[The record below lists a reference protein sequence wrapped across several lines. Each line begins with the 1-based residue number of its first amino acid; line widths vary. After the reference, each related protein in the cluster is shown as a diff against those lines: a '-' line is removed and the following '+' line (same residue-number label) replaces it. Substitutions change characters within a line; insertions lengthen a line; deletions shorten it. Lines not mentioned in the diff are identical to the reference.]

1 MDYLSQTPED
11 RRVMLERI
19 GAAGVEE
26 LFADLPA
33 KLLDPPIELPP
44 ALSEPELLERAATT
58 AAPRHVSFL
67 GAGIYDSYIPSAVG
81 RLIGRPE
88 FQTAYTP
95 YQPEIS
101 QGTLTTIYEFQTSI
115 CRLTGLDIANASIY
129 DGASAAG
136 EAAALAARNV
146 RKAHRVLVGRGLH
159 PFYRR
164 TVQTYLADLD
174 CAGGVCVSIE
184 EVPLAD
190 DGSTDLAELE
200 AMLSTD
206 VAAVILPSPNFLGVV
221 EDLAHAFAIVKD
233 NSKALAVMVANPLAL
248 ALYKTPAA
256 FGADICVGDGQPLC
270 SPPAGGGPFVG
281 FFAAVDKLARKLP
294 GRIVG
299 RTVDADGKT
308 CYALTLQTREQH
320 IRREKATSNI
330 CTNNALMALAAN
342 INLALLGP
350 TGITELAELNLQK
363 AHYAAE
369 RLGSLP
375 GVEPLFPD
383 APFFNEFALR
393 LPPGKAAEAWEKLPR
408 RGIVPGLPLAG
419 LYEEYPDALLV
430 AVSDRRSKAE
440 IDELVAAL
448 EEVL

>member
-1 MDYLSQTPED
+1 MDYLSHTDED
-11 RRVMLERI
+11 RRLMLERI
-19 GAAGVEE
+19 GASSTAE
-26 LFADLPA
+26 LFRDLPER
-33 KLLDPPIELPP
+33 LLDPAIELPP
-44 ALSEPELLERAATT
+44 ALSEPELLERAARIT
-58 AAPRHVSFL
+58 APDYISFL
-67 GAGIYDSYIPSAVG
+67 GAGVYDSYLPSVVG

-146 RKAHRVLVGRGLH
+146 RKANRVLVSRGLH
-159 PFYRR
+159 PLYRR
-164 TVQTYLADLD
+164 TIATYVGDLD
-174 CAGGVCVSIE
+174 CADGRCTLLE
-184 EVPLAD
+184 EVPL
-190 DGSTDLAELE
+190 DGDGNTDLAALEELLDGE
-200 AMLSTD
+200 
-206 VAAVILPSPNFLGVV
+206 VAAVFLASPNFLGVV
-221 EDLAHAFAIVKD
+221 EDPTPVWELVHEK
-233 NSKALAVMVANPLAL
+233 SKALAVQVATPLAL

-256 FGADICVGDGQPLC
+256 CGADICVGDGQPVC
-270 SPPAGGGPFVG
+270 STPAGGGPFVG
-281 FFAAVDKLARKLP
+281 FFAATKKLARKMP

-330 CTNNALMALAAN
+330 CTNNALMALAAD

-350 TGITELAELNLQK
+350 RGITELAELNLQK
-363 AHYAAE
+363 AHYAADKLTE
-369 RLGSLP
+369 LP
-375 GVEPLFPD
+375 GVELRFP
-383 APFFNEFALR
+383 ASPFFNEFVLR
-393 LPPGKAAEAWEKLPR
+393 LPAGGAAAAWEKLPAA
-408 RGIVPGLPLAG
+408 GFIPGLPLARF
-419 LYEEYPDALLV
+419 YDDYADCLLV
-430 AVSDRRSKAE
+430 AVTDRRSRE
-440 IDELVAAL
+440 QIDHLAAAL